1 MAARADSWDRLAPRY
16 DAASAPIER
25 RFFAA
30 ARAWVADRAV
40 GEVLELAVGTGR
52 TFEHYGPDA
61 AVTATDV
68 SAGMLALA
76 RERAARLGLEARFA
90 QADAARLPFGDGEFD
105 SAVMLFSLCGVDDV
119 GAVVAEAARVLRPGG
134 RLLLADHVAAA
145 NPLLRA
151 GQHLLE
157 PLAIALHGERFTR
170 RPMREVRALGLE
182 VVESR
187 RTHGGLIE
195 ALHARTGS
203 RAG

>member
-1 MAARADSWDRLAPRY
+1 MAGRPDYWDRVAPRY

-25 RFFAA
+25 RFFAE
-30 ARAWVADRAV
+30 ARAWVAERAV

-52 TFEHYGPDA
+52 TFDEYSAGLSL
-61 AVTATDV
+61 TAIDR
-68 SAGMLALA
+68 SGGMLALA
-76 RERAARLGLEARFA
+76 RERAARLGRRARFV
-90 QADAARLPFGDGEFD
+90 QADATELPFADGAFD
-105 SAVMLFSLCGVDDV
+105 SAVMCFSLCGVDDV
-119 GAVVAEAARVLRPGG
+119 GAVLAEAERVLRPGG

-157 PLAIALHGERFTR
+157 PITVALHGERFTR
-170 RPMREVRALGLE
+170 RPMREVRALGLD

-195 ALHARTGS
+195 ALRARA
-203 RAG
+203 R